1 LNLWQESNQENY
13 YKRVDSSNWI
23 YIVNT
28 DVYNKLIQI
37 SNINDTVILYSP
49 VNQIYFSLN
58 SQNVYSSKSLDNIYS
73 SYKVP
78 GSWMIVYLEANSE
91 LKIFQLIQL
100 NQYLINKLSFFI
112 KSFNKCLDISG
123 LQHYLSERIFY

>member
-1 LNLWQESNQENY
+1 MNLWQESNQENY

-28 DVYNKLIQI
+28 DVYNRLIQI
-37 SNINDTVILYSP
+37 SNMNDTVILYSP

-91 LKIFQLIQL
+91 LKIF
-100 NQYLINKLSFFI
+100 
-112 KSFNKCLDISG
+112 
-123 LQHYLSERIFY
+123 

>member
-28 DVYNKLIQI
+28 DVYNRLIQI

-49 VNQIYFSLN
+49 ANQIYFSLN

-91 LKIFQLIQL
+91 LKIFL
-100 NQYLINKLSFFI
+100 YFI
-112 KSFNKCLDISG
+112 F
-123 LQHYLSERIFY
+123 